1 MTISMVETCAHV
13 GRRGTFGGT
22 ALYALAA
29 AAVALGTAVPG
40 QVSAQGLQPV
50 VIRLVADH
58 PPPPHPAAISQVY
71 FQKRL
76 AEVIPGSELRLYHAG
91 ALYTIPE
98 ALEAMSEG
106 NLEMTWGQFG
116 KTAASDK
123 WMNVVAGPML
133 LTTPA
138 AMEQFDKL
146 ETVSMLKQRFAKM
159 HNVEVFGTAHMS
171 MYMGAGAK
179 QRLRSPDDLKG
190 RKVRSMG
197 PAENAALSAWGASPV
212 TMTFG
217 DVPPALQTG
226 VLDGLLTSLG
236 GWNSVRNQ
244 APYFTVAGI
253 NGIVG
258 DYYWIG
264 ASQKWWSKL
273 NKPTQDAIRK
283 LIVEEVLPFQHKINW
298 CNDKRVLDQF
308 GTKDPSKPG
317 IYVLS
322 DSEREA
328 FAKALG
334 DATTKW
340 VKANTPAD
348 AHQWVDRFVKEARA
362 ASTAHPMGTS
372 QVEKTDCAALA
383 QYFPKKK

>member
-1 MTISMVETCAHV
+1 MERITTSFSGYGNLCSLTVSVT
-13 GRRGTFGGT
+13 
-22 ALYALAA
+22 A
-29 AAVALGTAVPG
+29 AAVLMLGTFHTSPA
-40 QVSAQGLQPV
+40 AAEEAQPV
-50 VIRLVADH
+50 IIRLVADH
-58 PPPPHPAAISQVY
+58 PPPPHPAAISQTY

-76 AEVIPGSELRLYHAG
+76 SEVIPGSEVRLYHAG

-116 KTAASDK
+116 KTAASDL

-138 AMEQFDKL
+138 AIEQFDSL
-146 ETVSMLKQRFAKM
+146 ETVAMLKERFDKE
-159 HNVEVFGTAHMS
+159 HDVKVFGTAHMS
-171 MYMGAGAK
+171 MYMGVGGK
-179 QRLRSPDDLKG
+179 ERIRTPDDLKG
-190 RKVRSMG
+190 KKWRSMG
-197 PAENAALSAWGASPV
+197 PAENAALDAWGANPV

-244 APYFTVAGI
+244 APFYTVAGI

-258 DYYWIG
+258 DYYWFG
-264 ASQKWWSKL
+264 VNKKWWGSL
-273 NKPTQDAIRK
+273 NQATQDAIEN
-283 LIVEEVLPFQHKINW
+283 LIVEEVLPFQHQINW
-298 CNDKRVLDQF
+298 CNDQRLLKVMQTD
-308 GTKDPSKPG
+308 DPTKPG

-322 DSEREA
+322 EDERQQ
-328 FAKALG
+328 FAIALG
-334 DATTKW
+334 DATTEW

-348 AHQWVDRFVKEARA
+348 ADEWVDRFASEARA
-362 ASTAHPMGTS
+362 ASAAHPMGTS
-372 QVEKTDCAALA
+372 KMEKTDCDQFAE
-383 QYFPKKK
+383 YFPN

>member
-1 MTISMVETCAHV
+1 MNVSCQVVKRVRGAHRASVCGLALFGVVVV
-13 GRRGTFGGT
+13 GMATLT
-22 ALYALAA
+22 SA
-29 AAVALGTAVPG
+29 
-40 QVSAQGLQPV
+40 SAQDGLQPV
-50 VIRLVADH
+50 TIRLVADH
-58 PPPPHPAAISQVY
+58 PPSPHPAAISQAY

-76 AEVIPGSELRLYHAG
+76 PEVIPGSELRVYHAG

-116 KTAASDK
+116 KTAPADK

-133 LTTPA
+133 MTTPA
-138 AMEQFDKL
+138 AMEQFDRL
-146 ETVSMLKQRFAKM
+146 ETVAMLKKRFAEVHDVK
-159 HNVEVFGTAHMS
+159 VFGTAHMS

-179 QRLRSPDDLKG
+179 DRLQQPDDLKG
-190 RKVRSMG
+190 RKIRSMG

-212 TMTFG
+212 TMNFG

-244 APYFTVAGI
+244 APFFTVAGI

-264 ASQKWWSKL
+264 ASHRWWNSL
-273 NKPTQDAIRK
+273 NEPTQAAIEK

-298 CNDKRVLDQF
+298 CNDKRVLDEF
-308 GTKDPSKPG
+308 GTADPSKPG
-317 IYVLS
+317 IYVL
-322 DSEREA
+322 DSSEQEA

-334 DATTKW
+334 DATTNW
-340 VKANTPAD
+340 VKENSPAE
-348 AHQWVDRFVKEARA
+348 AHPWVDRFVEEARA
-362 ASTAHPMGTS
+362 ASAKHPMGTS
-372 QVEKTDCAALA
+372 DVEKTDCSEFA
-383 QYFPKKK
+383 QYFPKKS

>member
-1 MTISMVETCAHV
+1 MKLSLIIKYGCAA
-13 GRRGTFGGT
+13 GRGSQSGI
-22 ALYALAA
+22 AIAIAA
-29 AAVALGTAVPG
+29 AIGMTPTLATAQDKP
-40 QVSAQGLQPV
+40 QPV
-50 VIRLVADH
+50 TIRLVADH
-58 PPPPHPAAISQVY
+58 PPSPHPAAISQAY

-76 AEVIPGSELRLYHAG
+76 PEVIPGSELRVYHAG

-123 WMNVVAGPML
+123 FMNVVAGPML

-138 AMEQFDKL
+138 AMEQFDNFK
-146 ETVSMLKQRFAKM
+146 TVTMLKERFAKI
-159 HNVEVFGTAHMS
+159 HNVKVFGTAHMS

-179 QRLRSPDDLKG
+179 SRLQKPDDLKA
-190 RKVRSMG
+190 RKIRSMG

-244 APYFTVAGI
+244 APFFTVAGI

-273 NKPTQDAIRK
+273 NKPTQAAIEK

-317 IYVLS
+317 IYILS
-322 DSEREA
+322 ASEQDA

-340 VKANTPAD
+340 VKANSPAD
-348 AHQWVDRFVKEARA
+348 AHKWADTFAKEAKA
-362 ASTAHPMGTS
+362 ASAKHPMGTS
-372 QVEKTDCAALA
+372 EVEKTDCAQMAK
-383 QYFPKKK
+383 YFPKKK